1 MSEIFKIV
9 KDKKQGYT
17 VVPNQLLF
25 DENISLKSTML
36 LTIMLALPPTWDLT
50 LKGLATLK
58 KDGLDSIRTGIN
70 ELEKAGYIVKKRVRN
85 ELGQV
90 KGTEYTVYETLDLN
104 PNIDKTYS
112 NSKHSKKSSKTH
124 ANTQKTPK
132 LENPIQAQM
141 KENSKPKLE
150 NPIQGTMEKTVKP
163 KLDFP
168 IQANPTQSSTKIIK
182 YNYIKSI
189 NQDNI
194 NNNINNNTYRCDDLD
209 SIDKIDKKI
218 LKEKIKKQIS
228 YEKLVGE
235 TDRNQTDSIV
245 EILSDVMSNRK
256 KQIRIAKED
265 KPVEDV
271 RERFLSLTYEH
282 ICYVIKSV
290 SSQASKPRNIKA
302 YLLTALYNAPATMA
316 FSSSGS
322 DGKARERPEKQYSFD
337 LKDIKSLVNNFSDTE
352 DENPTANSKS
362 CSTSP

>member
-1 MSEIFKIV
+1 MSTVFRVFKTERFTTISN
-9 KDKKQGYT
+9 YH
-17 VVPNQLLF
+17 LF
-25 DENISLKSTML
+25 DKRLTHKATNL
-36 LTIMLALPPTWDLT
+36 LTTMLALSPVWDYTLEGLT
-50 LKGLATLK
+50 TLK
-58 KDGLDSIRTGIN
+58 KDGIDSIRTGIN
-70 ELEKAGYIVKKRVRN
+70 ELEKYGYLTRRQLRN
-85 ELGQV
+85 EKGQMSHN
-90 KGTEYTVYETLDLN
+90 EYLVYETPELN
-104 PNIDKTYS
+104 PDFNHDDTPD
-112 NSKHSKKSSKTH
+112 NSEPKSCKPTKKRQSAPS
-124 ANTQKTPK
+124 
-132 LENPIQAQM
+132 LENPTTA
-141 KENSKPKLE
+141 ELSPS
-150 NPIQGTMEKTVKP
+150 
-163 KLDFP
+163 LDFP
-168 IQANPTQSSTKIIK
+168 VTDNPTQSNTKLIK
-182 YNYIKSI
+182 NNYIKSI

-245 EILSDVMSNRK
+245 EILSDVMSSRK

-265 KPVEDV
+265 KPIDDV
-271 RERFLSLTYEH
+271 RERLSKLGYEH

-362 CSTSP
+362 CSTLP

>member
-36 LTIMLALPPTWDLT
+36 LAIMLALPPTWDLT

-58 KDGLDSIRTGIN
+58 KDGLDSIRTGMN

-104 PNIDKTYS
+104 PDIDKTCS
-112 NSKHSKKSSKTH
+112 DSKKSSKNH
-124 ANTQKTPK
+124 ANTRKTPK
-132 LENPIQAQM
+132 LENPIQA
-141 KENSKPKLE
+141 
-150 NPIQGTMEKTVKP
+150 KTAKNVMP

-168 IQANPTQSSTKIIK
+168 IQANPTQSNTKLIK
-182 YNYIKSI
+182 NNYIKSI

-245 EILSDVMSNRK
+245 EILSDVMASRK

-290 SSQASKPRNIKA
+290 SSQTGKPRNIKA

-337 LKDIKSLVNNFSDTE
+337 LNDIKSLVNNFSDTE

>member
-36 LTIMLALPPTWDLT
+36 LAIMLALPPTWDLT

-58 KDGLDSIRTGIN
+58 KDGLDSIRTGMN

-104 PNIDKTYS
+104 PDIDKTCS
-112 NSKHSKKSSKTH
+112 DSKKSSKNH
-124 ANTQKTPK
+124 ANTRKTPK
-132 LENPIQAQM
+132 LENPIQDETE
-141 KENSKPKLE
+141 KNIKPKLE
-150 NPIQGTMEKTVKP
+150 NPIQAKTAKNVMP

-168 IQANPTQSSTKIIK
+168 IQANPTQSNTKLIK
-182 YNYIKSI
+182 NNYIKSI

-245 EILSDVMSNRK
+245 EILSDVMSSRK

-265 KPVEDV
+265 KPIEDV